1 MELTDK
7 HILERLQKG
16 DEQVFE
22 EFFKTYYERL
32 CNYANTI
39 LNDMD
44 EAEEMVQGAFLA
56 MWEKRETIEVHSSLK
71 SYLYRAV
78 YNSSL
83 NHVKHLKVRQKYDNW
98 HQHNATL
105 EHNSTS
111 ESLIA
116 SELDAI
122 AQNAINNLPPQCQN
136 VFKLSRFENLS
147 YAEIAEQM
155 GISVKTVENHMIK
168 ALKVLREKLK
178 DYLPLL
184 IWVLL
189 SLN

>member
-22 EFFKTYYERL
+22 VFFKTYYERL

-83 NHVKHLKVRQKYDNW
+83 NHIKHLKVRQKYDNW

-105 EHNSTS
+105 EHNSAS

-116 SELDAI
+116 YELDAI

-184 IWVLL
+184 VWVLL

>member
-83 NHVKHLKVRQKYDNW
+83 NHVKHLKVRQKYDNR